1 MGISRPAG
9 RDQVRS
15 RTGGFRSPWTF
26 GSILFWRIG
35 RFSARE
41 PSPAPPY
48 RGRGAAALLSGFT
61 DSIRNSSRET
71 NHDLLF
77 SRKGSNSSW
86 NRSSR
91 PCAFSPPSVGRG
103 RGGFSRRKAKVS
115 PKRCSPE
122 ESRGDRK
129 ASGRAR
135 RRGTSL
141 SSQLAGEMPRSGR
154 GAVSCKIP
162 IHSKR
167 VHPKSP
173 EAIGKLPVRLRT
185 SGRARRRG
193 TFLLSPMRRAQ
204 RQRGRLN
211 CSKER
216 CRRIQRR

>member
-135 RRGTSL
+135 RRGTPL
-141 SSQLAGEMPRSGR
+141 SPQLAGEMSRSDS
-154 GAVSCKIP
+154 GAVSYKNA
-162 IHSKR
+162 R
-167 VHPKSP
+167 ALQKSAP
-173 EAIGKLPVRLRT
+173 EESRGDRKAASPAADLWPRPQ
-185 SGRARRRG
+185 ARN
-193 TFLLSPMRRAQ
+193 LSPVAHETRAAAEGPSQ
-204 RQRGRLN
+204 LL
-211 CSKER
+211 
-216 CRRIQRR
+216 